1 MTDIRFVQN
10 GKRVSLE
17 DAQKAPLI
25 VAGTADHVV
34 RLFSSQAAFR
44 SWADKSEYAEKIAEI
59 QKLIARAKKYK
70 NADNTA
76 AIKVQQSRTRR
87 ITKDLKQLARSSG
100 LSLNSE
106 ELFRKAAI
114 DYHPLEGPIFD
125 PAILYEHIN
134 LRGRFLPLTS
144 GVGYP
149 DLSWLGFN
157 DIASS
162 VSRIGWCILWEHV
175 WYSGRRLFLAAPQWG
190 QKVGANLT
198 TFGFNDI
205 ASSAIIH

>member
-1 MTDIRFVQN
+1 MADIKFIQD
-10 GKRVSLE
+10 GKKATLQ
-17 DAQKAPLI
+17 DAQKAPVIL
-25 VAGTADHVV
+25 AGTPDNVV
-34 RLFSSQAAFR
+34 RLFGSQAAFR
-44 SWADKSEYAEKIAEI
+44 TWADKSEYAEKIAET
-59 QKLIARAKKYK
+59 QKLIARVRKYK

-76 AIKVQQSRTRR
+76 AMKLQQSRTRR
-87 ITKDLKQLARSSG
+87 ITRELKELARSSG

-106 ELFRKAAI
+106 ALFKKAAV

-134 LRGRFLPLTS
+134 LRGRFLPLAD

-149 DLSWLGFN
+149 DLTWLGFN

-175 WYSGRRLFLAAPQWG
+175 WYLGRQLFLAAPQAG